1 MHRHQAHWKA
11 FPARRHRTGPTPN
24 GLEAVQR
31 RVVGPGIHAVNNRGG
46 SMFFCLQPR
55 VLLAL
60 LAQAVRG
67 CDDKALLEK
76 RKTLEDS
83 SVFLFLQEKETPNT
97 AGATTTPSLSTS
109 TWTASSQARE
119 TCAGKGGTEL
129 IIFLSTPS
137 RP

>member
-1 MHRHQAHWKA
+1 MA
-11 FPARRHRTGPTPN
+11 
-24 GLEAVQR
+24 
-31 RVVGPGIHAVNNRGG
+31 GPGIHAVNTRGG
-46 SMFFCLQPR
+46 EHVFYLQPR

-67 CDDKALLEK
+67 CDDKRSWRKGK
-76 RKTLEDS
+76 RLNDFKRFPFCCSAAIVFPYKNRRKKKTP
-83 SVFLFLQEKETPNT
+83 KT
-97 AGATTTPSLSTS
+97 AGATPSLSTS

-129 IIFLSTPS
+129 MIFLSTPS